1 MNINL
6 SNFLIFVK
14 SKKHLAK
21 VEEMKKPV
29 DQQEALFQ
37 AGLLDLCYLDDDEFE
52 DMLLLAS
59 LPPEAFVEPTLNTQ
73 KISSIPENKPK
84 KKKGKKNQQETIV
97 NASVPYKKG
106 MSVLDVIEK
115 MNSQNMTGR
124 KARHLDDDIQPK
136 KKGKKHYDN
145 LFKQTNNIHLSS
157 FVNRMSLLLGTHT
170 NNLTETTSSLSMLTT
185 DLKVPVVTKT
195 TISTRYEIN

>member
-1 MNINL
+1 
-6 SNFLIFVK
+6 
-14 SKKHLAK
+14 
-21 VEEMKKPV
+21 MKKPV
-29 DQQEALFQ
+29 DQQEELFQ

-84 KKKGKKNQQETIV
+84 KKKGKKNQVETKV
-97 NASVPYKKG
+97 DAAVSYKKG

-145 LFKQTNNIHLSS
+145 LFQQTNNIHLSS

-195 TISTRYEIN
+195 TVSTRYETTHFISYRIFLRRLRSSRREA

>member
-73 KISSIPENKPK
+73 KIS
-84 KKKGKKNQQETIV
+84 
-97 NASVPYKKG
+97 
-106 MSVLDVIEK
+106 
-115 MNSQNMTGR
+115 
-124 KARHLDDDIQPK
+124 
-136 KKGKKHYDN
+136 
-145 LFKQTNNIHLSS
+145 
-157 FVNRMSLLLGTHT
+157 
-170 NNLTETTSSLSMLTT
+170 
-185 DLKVPVVTKT
+185 
-195 TISTRYEIN
+195 